1 MLLKKPNVDVVQ
13 DILNETHA
21 AHPTSEFVK
30 SLMLHYEK
38 WGTLSKKQMEGLH
51 SKASKIASIAP
62 NKLATMEAIL
72 LKMPDRFKSKP
83 RFPTPLYKKNEAAE
97 ELILDIL
104 FKYPSHKRVLFLKA
118 KQDGNEVLTPAD
130 LTELEK
136 FHRLLV
142 KSKQD

>member
-1 MLLKKPNVDVVQ
+1 MLKKPNVDIVQ

-21 AHPTSEFVK
+21 ANPTSEFVQ
-30 SLMLHYEK
+30 SLMRHYEA

-51 SKASKIASIAP
+51 AKASKISSIAP

-72 LKMPDRFKSKP
+72 LKMPDRFKSLP

-104 FKYPSHKRVLFLKA
+104 FKYPQHKRVLFLKA
-118 KQDGNEVLTPAD
+118 KHDGNEVLTKAD
-130 LTELEK
+130 LSELDR
-136 FHRLLV
+136 FHKLLI
-142 KSKQD
+142 K

>member
-1 MLLKKPNVDVVQ
+1 MQKKPTVDVIQ

-21 AHPTSEFVK
+21 AHPTSGFVQ
-30 SLMLHYEK
+30 SLMQHYEK

-51 SKASKIASIAP
+51 SKASKIGSIAP
-62 NKLATMEAIL
+62 NKLVTMEAIL

-104 FKYPSHKRVLFLKA
+104 YKYPQHKRVLFLKA
-118 KQDGNEVLTPAD
+118 KYDGNDVLTQTD
-130 LTELEK
+130 LAELEK
-136 FHRLLV
+136 FHKLLI
-142 KSKQD
+142 KPK

>member
-1 MLLKKPNVDVVQ
+1 MQKKIGVDIIH
-13 DILNETHA
+13 DILNETHS
-21 AHPTSEFVK
+21 AHTTSEFVQ
-30 SLMLHYEK
+30 SLMQHYEK

-51 SKASKIASIAP
+51 SKASKISSISPA
-62 NKLATMEAIL
+62 KLVTMEAIL

-104 FKYPSHKRVLFLKA
+104 YKYPQHKRVLFLKA
-118 KQDGNEVLTPAD
+118 KHDGNEVLTPAD

-136 FHRLLV
+136 FHKLLI
-142 KSKQD
+142 KEK